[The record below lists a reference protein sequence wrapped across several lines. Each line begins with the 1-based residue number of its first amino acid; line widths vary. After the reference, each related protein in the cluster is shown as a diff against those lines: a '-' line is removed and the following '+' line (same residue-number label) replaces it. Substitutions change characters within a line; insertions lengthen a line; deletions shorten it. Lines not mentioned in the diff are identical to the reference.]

1 MDLLAGDDLPHHNIA
16 IHLNLERLICI
27 LSFPQ
32 RHSRSPVGVTSTD
45 SRFLRQMAASFLGPQ
60 LLRSSRAAVESA
72 LCSQRRAPRL
82 PRSRLPSALRPPISR
97 SYASV
102 NPGNPKPPQNND
114 KDQKQKVEPQ
124 NDKPET
130 PKPSE
135 DGSKPAEQES
145 KPDKDESK
153 VDFTPLTEEEVAQI
167 TDIASMIKNGLPKSQ
182 VEAVDAAVELM
193 KKGGIPKELREVLEE
208 RRQNPD
214 KRIDLS
220 TTVRLVGIFTKM
232 SRMTPEAIR
241 EQIKTPDSE
250 STASEENPKLF
261 EQSNKEEQSN
271 KRERNREKQDQKNG
285 PQPGFF
291 FKVGEIKID
300 MSTIVLTALLAYY
313 VNRTIFPGEQSRDIT
328 WQEFRT
334 TFLDKGLVE
343 KLTVVNRNKVRVELH
358 REALANMYPES
369 PAIRPNFY
377 YYFSIG
383 SVEAFERRLDEAHQ
397 ELDIPSSERI
407 AVAYTDEVPLSAAL
421 FSFGPTILFIGALFW
436 LARRGAAGA
445 GGNSGLFGIGKS
457 RAKKFNHE
465 TDIKTKFADVA
476 GMDEAKV
483 EIMEFVSFLKDPSKY
498 QSLGAKIPRGAIL
511 SGPPGTGKTLLAKAT
526 AGESGV
532 PFFSVSGSEFVEMFV
547 GVGPSRVRDLF
558 ANARKQTPCI
568 IFIDEIDAIGKSRA
582 KQNFGGGNDERESTL
597 NQILTEMDGFN
608 TSEQVVVLAGTNRPD
623 VLDKALMRPGRFD
636 RHISIDRPTMDGR
649 KQIFKVHLKKIV
661 TKVDIEYLTG
671 RLSALTPGFS
681 GADIANCCNEAALIA
696 ARANATTVE
705 MTHFEQAIERVIGG
719 LEKKSLVLT
728 PEEKKTV
735 AYHEAG
741 HAICGWFFQHADPL
755 LKVSIIPRGQG
766 ALGYAQYLPAGGG
779 DVYLMNV
786 KQLMDRMAMTLGGRV
801 SEELWFD
808 TVTSGASDD
817 FDKVTRM
824 ATAMVTQ
831 WGMSPK
837 IGYLNYK
844 DDEQRLHKPFSE
856 ETARSID
863 QEVRR
868 IVDEAYKQCKDLL
881 TEKKEQVHAV
891 AEELLKKEMLV
902 RDDMVRLLG
911 KRPFEEKGDFEKF
924 FSNSEGKSAP

>member
-1 MDLLAGDDLPHHNIA
+1 
-16 IHLNLERLICI
+16 
-27 LSFPQ
+27 
-32 RHSRSPVGVTSTD
+32 
-45 SRFLRQMAASFLGPQ
+45 
-60 LLRSSRAAVESA
+60 
-72 LCSQRRAPRL
+72 L
-82 PRSRLPSALRPPISR
+82 PRSNLQTIPRSTTFR
-97 SYASV
+97 SYATV
-102 NPGNPKPPQNND
+102 NPGSPTPPENND
-114 KDQKQKVEPQ
+114 KGKKDDGKA
-124 NDKPET
+124 KPDST
-130 PKPSE
+130 KPSE
-135 DGSKPAEQES
+135 ESTKPSQAESRSNSEEA
-145 KPDKDESK
+145 D
-153 VDFTPLTEEEVAQI
+153 VDFMPLSEEEIKQL
-167 TDIASMIKNGLPKSQ
+167 TDIAKVIKTGLPKSQ
-182 VEAVDAAVELM
+182 IEAVDAAVEHM
-193 KKGGIPKELREVLEE
+193 RRGGIPKELKEVLEKI
-208 RRQNPD
+208 RQNPN
-214 KRIDLS
+214 KRLDLS
-220 TTVRLVGIFTKM
+220 TTVSIVSIFTKI
-232 SRMTPEAIR
+232 SRMTPAAIR
-241 EQIKTPDSE
+241 EQIRDQIKSLPEDNAETE
-250 STASEENPKLF
+250 KSEEPKMF
-261 EQSNKEEQSN
+261 EQSNKEEESREKKEQQS
-271 KRERNREKQDQKNG
+271 RQKQDQKT
-285 PQPGFF
+285 PQPGGIF
-291 FKVGEIKID
+291 FKVGEMKID
-300 MSTIVLTALLAYY
+300 LSTIILTLLLGYY
-313 VNRTIFPGEQSRDIT
+313 LNRSLFPSEQSRDIT

-334 TFLDKGLVE
+334 TFFDKGLVD
-343 KLTVVNRNKVRVELH
+343 KLTVVNRNKVRVDLH
-358 REALANMYPES
+358 RESVANMYPES

-377 YYFSIG
+377 YYFTIG

-397 ELDIPSSERI
+397 ELGIPSSERI
-407 AVAYTDEVPLSAAL
+407 PVAYSDEVPLSAAL

-436 LARRGAAGA
+436 LSRRAAAG
-445 GGNSGLFGIGKS
+445 GGGQSGIFGIGKS

-465 TDIKTKFADVA
+465 TDVKTKFADVA
-476 GMDEAKV
+476 GMDEAKL
-483 EIMEFVSFLKDPSKY
+483 EIMEFVSFLKNPSKY

-558 ANARKQTPCI
+558 ANARKSTPCI
-568 IFIDEIDAIGKSRA
+568 IFIDEIDAIGKSRS
-582 KQNFGGGNDERESTL
+582 KSNFGGGNDERESTL

-636 RHISIDRPTMDGR
+636 RHIAIDRPTMDGR
-649 KQIFKVHLKKIV
+649 KQIFKVHLKRIV
-661 TKVDIEYLTG
+661 TNVDIEYLTG

-696 ARANATTVE
+696 ARANAPSVE

-801 SEELWFD
+801 SEEIWFD

-856 ETARSID
+856 ETARNID

-881 TEKKEQVHAV
+881 LEKKDQVHAV

-911 KRPFEEKGDFEKF
+911 KRPFEEKGEFEKY
-924 FSNSEGKSAP
+924 FSGSEQKSAP